1 MEVDVRDLPYY
12 IRVIRVTPLSDH
24 RIDVE
29 FEDGNRG
36 IYDMT
41 PLLDKGV
48 FKALRDDALFN
59 RVHVACGVVTWNL
72 YTCPSCTP
80 EHTSVQAP
88 QSSRSMGSGRQP
100 LKSPTRE
107 TFCARGAQTV
117 KRQVSQ
123 ST

>member
-12 IRVIRVTPLSDH
+12 IRVARVSLLPGH

-59 RVHVACGVVTWNL
+59 RVHVACGVVTWND
-72 YTCPSCTP
+72 
-80 EHTSVQAP
+80 EIDF
-88 QSSRSMGSGRQP
+88 SSERLWTDCEP
-100 LKSPTRE
+100 LAEDWRPKLLPAKY
-107 TFCARGAQTV
+107 FD
-117 KRQVSQ
+117 
-123 ST
+123 